1 MRVRKVRL
9 DNLTFLCYIQGNKK
23 RSDMEKTIFET
34 RIDEEMEEVVREI
47 EQLELFCN
55 NVFGLKDNSSLYT
68 VQQWTFVYFY
78 SYLEYLM
85 NIETLSGMEKL
96 ASDFLTWQ
104 NIGTPETL
112 FSVEGEDFMMKP
124 FSHDDDFTWNSV
136 MTLIKETARKIFIFR
151 PEFPETKE
159 NLEKRTL
166 KAKYRESKV
175 KEMEDFFK
183 QRDEDARKI

>member
-1 MRVRKVRL
+1 MRVKKVRL

-85 NIETLSGMEKL
+85 KIETLSGMEKL

-104 NIGTPETL
+104 NVGNPETL
-112 FSVEGEDFMMKP
+112 FSVEGEDFVMKP
-124 FSHDDDFTWNSV
+124 FSHDDDFNWNSV

-159 NLEKRTL
+159 DFDKRILKEEYCRSKEK
-166 KAKYRESKV
+166 S
-175 KEMEDFFK
+175 MDSFFE
-183 QRDEDARKI
+183 QRDRDVR